1 MLHKLVLSLAIASV
15 LLAAKVNALGMGE
28 IRVISALNEPL
39 RAEIA
44 LFQVDN
50 LSPLQ
55 IKSKMADLNDF
66 ALSGLATQRAL
77 SSVRFQTR
85 VRANGTGRI
94 ILTSR
99 LPVTEPFMNFLVE
112 VNWPSGRLIREYTL
126 LLDPPA
132 SQAVQNQRNFNAADN
147 SNLQPSDQSQP
158 IKAKQPERA
167 SSKRPAAPKP
177 RLKKGQYYIDEK
189 DTLWDVAI
197 ATRPNKTISSYQ
209 MMVLIQRK
217 NPQAFPNAN
226 INVMKART
234 VINLPVQAEIDSLS
248 IKDARAEV
256 TRQTRLWKSG
266 KLPKVVRQSVL
277 PETAVAK
284 ANADATSKPL
294 TAVATESSAQSKTEK
309 VATTEEGKKL
319 PAQALTSVDG
329 ETEEGVLDV
338 ISSQEADLK
347 LAAQVKAQAMVLAA
361 NKDSAKIAKLLQ
373 DNAEQGVK
381 LALSEESI
389 DKLKRDNTELN
400 DKLNTIVKQLEDIN
414 RLILL
419 KDEQLAAMQDDR
431 EAAEKEQRQIA
442 SKERDKSW
450 LDRLLEN
457 PLGMA
462 AAGVGWLFAILAG
475 VFLLLRRK
483 SKAVLPVDEAKSE
496 PSISM
501 PEQFIEQESVEEPG
515 DYPEETNPIEDDMD
529 LDLDLDLDL
538 DMDLD
543 ESLADTSLYLAED
556 DDLIDDDDLAAELNA
571 QLDVPENED
580 EEDEDEDLEFELDG
594 IDTAEFDLGNE
605 SGEQD
610 GESAEQRQAL
620 AEFAAAMDEADVENE
635 DPFVEETLDEE
646 LDLELIPDQV
656 TSLDELESLAEAEQ
670 SDDSEQLLDE
680 LESLAEAEQSDDSE
694 QLLDG
699 INQPEAGLLDEAIDD
714 FEIELDE
721 DPDEAVD
728 LEQAQQTL
736 QKLANEDGQLASTAS
751 ETVNEPSLEL
761 DDAMVEDDLQ
771 DKQIADIEADL
782 LDSDDLEVTSD
793 VPAQEEGLKSS
804 SSDDSLNELLLAD
817 LDDSIDDQQPA
828 TQTSA
833 ENQSSTEQLNEEIT
847 TEVDELLDSTDDEIA
862 FDAVE
867 PQFDA
872 QNEDEID
879 LLAGEDGMRM
889 KLDLA
894 RAYIEMGD
902 SQGAQDIINEVIGMG
917 DAEQQQEANELL
929 ESMK

>member
-1 MLHKLVLSLAIASV
+1 MLRKLGLSLAIASV
-15 LLAAKVNALGMGE
+15 LLAGKVNALGMGE

-77 SSVRFQTR
+77 SGVRFQIR

-132 SQAVQNQRNFNAADN
+132 NQAVQNQRNFNAADN
-147 SNLQPSDQSQP
+147 SKLLAGKQSQP
-158 IKAKQPERA
+158 NQVKQPERA
-167 SSKRPAAPKP
+167 SPKRPAMPEP
-177 RLKKGQYYIDEK
+177 TVKKGQYYIDEK

-197 ATRPNKTISSYQ
+197 ATRPKKTISPHQ

-234 VINLPVQAEIDSLS
+234 VIDLPVQAEINSLS
-248 IKDARAEV
+248 VSDARAEV

-266 KLPKVVRQSVL
+266 KLPKVVKQSVL
-277 PETAVAK
+277 PEKAVGK
-284 ANADATSKPL
+284 AGATKKPL
-294 TAVATESSAQSKTEK
+294 TVGATASPTQNKTEK
-309 VATTEEGKKL
+309 VATTVVAKKM
-319 PAQALTSVDG
+319 PTQALTSADG
-329 ETEEGVLDV
+329 ETEKGVLDV
-338 ISSQEADLK
+338 ITSQEADLK
-347 LAAQVKAQAMVLAA
+347 LAAQVKAQALVLAA
-361 NKDSAKIAKLLQ
+361 SKDSEKIAKLLQ
-373 DNAEQGVK
+373 DNAEQGIK

-400 DKLNTIVKQLEDIN
+400 DKLNIIVKQLEDIN

-419 KDEQLAAMQDDR
+419 KDEQLAGMQDDR
-431 EAAEKEQRQIA
+431 DIAEKEQLRKAIEEQ
-442 SKERDKSW
+442 DKSW

-462 AAGVGWLFAILAG
+462 AAGFGWLLAILAG

-483 SKAVLPVDEAKSE
+483 NKAVVPVDENKSE

-501 PEQFIEQESVEEPG
+501 PEQFVEKESIEEPE
-515 DYPEETNPIEDDMD
+515 DDLEEDLEESSSTEDDM
-529 LDLDLDLDL
+529 DLDLDL

-556 DDLIDDDDLAAELNA
+556 DDSIDDDDLAAELNA
-571 QLDVPENED
+571 QLDVP
-580 EEDEDEDLEFELDG
+580 EDEDEDLEFELDG

-605 SGEQD
+605 SGEQE
-610 GESAEQRQAL
+610 GESAEQKQAL
-620 AEFAAAMDEADVENE
+620 AEFAAAMDEGDVENEDPFADETLDEDPFADETLDE

-646 LDLELIPDQV
+646 LELELIPDQV
-656 TSLDELESLAEAEQ
+656 TSLDELEALADSEQ
-670 SDDSEQLLDE
+670 IADDEQLLDE
-680 LESLAEAEQSDDSE
+680 LNKPEVGLSDDA
-694 QLLDG
+694 
-699 INQPEAGLLDEAIDD
+699 IND

-721 DPDEAVD
+721 GLEGKID
-728 LEQAQQTL
+728 LNQAQETL
-736 QKLANEDGQLASTAS
+736 QEITDEDDQPLSTANEAINDL
-751 ETVNEPSLEL
+751 SLEL
-761 DDAMVEDDLQ
+761 DDAMVDDDLQ

-782 LDSDDLEVTSD
+782 LDNDISQADFDIA
-793 VPAQEEGLKSS
+793 AQEEGSQPPS
-804 SSDDSLNELLLAD
+804 ADDSLNELLIAD
-817 LDDSIDDQQPA
+817 LDDNIEDQQSA
-828 TQTSA
+828 AQTSE
-833 ENQSSTEQLNEEIT
+833 ENQSSTEQLSEEIT

-879 LLAGEDGMRM
+879 LLAGEDGVRM

-902 SQGAQDIINEVIGMG
+902 SQGAQDIINEVIGIG
-917 DAEQQQEANELL
+917 DVEQQQEANELL
-929 ESMK
+929 QSIK